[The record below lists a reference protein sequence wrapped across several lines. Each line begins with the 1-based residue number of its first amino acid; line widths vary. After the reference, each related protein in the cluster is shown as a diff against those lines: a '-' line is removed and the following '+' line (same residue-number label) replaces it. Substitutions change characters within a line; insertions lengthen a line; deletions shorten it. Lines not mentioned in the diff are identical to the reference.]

1 MDQGT
6 LKALAED
13 AGLKLGVQAEFTL
26 ANCGRSFSGSVNF
39 SNSAIG
45 RTMSIAYSKG
55 CFGGI
60 SIEGALIRT
69 RKAVNEAYYTR
80 SATCFEIIAGVVDT
94 PDGTKIDDIYIKL
107 NMLKKG
113 KKADEHRER

>member
-6 LKALAED
+6 LKALAQD

-26 ANCGRSFSGSVNF
+26 ANFGRSFSGSVNF
-39 SNSAIG
+39 SKSAAG

-69 RKAVNEAYYTR
+69 RKAVNEEYYKR
-80 SATCFEIIAGVVDT
+80 SASCFEIIAGAVAS
-94 PDGTKIDDIYIKL
+94 PDESKINDVYTKL

-113 KKADEHRER
+113 KKADEHREG